1 MGTDISG
8 YAADGPMRA
17 FLIHLPVVSVVIPAY
32 NEERFIGQTLTS
44 ILESGFPCEVV
55 VVDDGST
62 DRTSQ
67 ILEDFRPRIRIVRHP
82 VNRGKGAAMAS
93 GVRAATGEVVVFC
106 DAHLLGLQSYH
117 LLSLVLPLVQG
128 PARAVL
134 GVGLPGITVRPQF
147 LMPLLTGQRAYF
159 RRDLEP
165 LLEEMEG
172 LGYGVELFLFHRFPR
187 ERTVVVVLPGLVHLL
202 KPQVSS
208 PQAAARGYLR
218 ESLEIL
224 RALASLGEISPTRFS
239 RWRQK
244 VITAMGRYMY
254 TIRDGFQG

>member
-1 MGTDISG
+1 
-8 YAADGPMRA
+8 MRT

-32 NEERFIGQTLTS
+32 NEERFIGQTLAS

-62 DRTSQ
+62 DRTLSV
-67 ILEDFRPRIRIVRHP
+67 LEEFGARIRIVGHP

-93 GVRAATGEVVVFC
+93 GVRAALGEIVVFC
-106 DAHLLGLQSYH
+106 DAHLMGLQSYH
-117 LLSLVLPLVQG
+117 LLTLVLPLIQG

-134 GVGLPGITVRPQF
+134 GVGVAGTNGLPQF
-147 LMPLLTGQRAYF
+147 LMPVLTGQRAYF

-187 ERTVVVVLPGLVHLL
+187 KQTVVVILPGLVHLL

-208 PQAAARGYLR
+208 PYAAAKGYLR

-224 RALASLGEISPTRFS
+224 KALAYLGEVSPARLS
-239 RWRQK
+239 RWRRK
-244 VITAMGRYMY
+244 VIASMGRYMY
-254 TIRDGFQG
+254 MTRDWFRS